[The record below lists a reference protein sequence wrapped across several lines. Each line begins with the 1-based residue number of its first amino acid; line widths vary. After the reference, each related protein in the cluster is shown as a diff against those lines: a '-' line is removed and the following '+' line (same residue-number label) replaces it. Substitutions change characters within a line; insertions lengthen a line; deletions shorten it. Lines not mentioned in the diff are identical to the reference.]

1 MNKPDS
7 ARRVYGGRQ
16 FDVVVESWSDRERE
30 VVQHPGSAAI
40 VAVDADG
47 YVTLVRQLREPARGR
62 LIELPAG
69 TLEAGEEP
77 LACAR
82 RELEEEVGLTGGR
95 WSELGAFYTTP
106 GFCNEHMHVFLAE
119 VVERGDPHPESDED
133 VEVVRWHVGELK
145 RRIGELEDA
154 KTIAGRCCIS
164 KDGRD
169 DLSQAERPPPPLGGD
184 STRHPLR
191 STIPG
196 TDARVCDDSATFVGT
211 RLSKM

>member
-16 FDVVVESWSDRERE
+16 FVVVVESWSDRERE

-106 GFCNEHMHVFLAE
+106 GFCNERMHVFLAE

-133 VEVVRWHVGELK
+133 VEVVRWHADELK
-145 RRIGELEDA
+145 RRIGELEDG
-154 KTIAGRCCIS
+154 KTIAGLLLYLE
-164 KDGRD
+164 G
-169 DLSQAERPPPPLGGD
+169 Q
-184 STRHPLR
+184 T
-191 STIPG
+191 
-196 TDARVCDDSATFVGT
+196 
-211 RLSKM
+211 